1 MNATSRRML
10 EQREKK
16 KQAIVQGELIDL
28 EKKPEV
34 EEQAPKEKVQP
45 AKLGFGSTAKRNI
58 THQKSPSQPSE
69 GQSKIKRMGSPDAM
83 QQVNQP

>member
-34 EEQAPKEKVQP
+34 EE
-45 AKLGFGSTAKRNI
+45 
-58 THQKSPSQPSE
+58 
-69 GQSKIKRMGSPDAM
+69 
-83 QQVNQP
+83 